1 MPKKPMR
8 MQQGVARRV
17 SQLSYTVDDG
27 RIEERMTHNTVR
39 LGADTERN
47 AGKDLTTVPSDIQ
60 KLDRP
65 GEQPIAYTPVD
76 RLLVTV

>member
-1 MPKKPMR
+1 
-8 MQQGVARRV
+8 
-17 SQLSYTVDDG
+17 
-27 RIEERMTHNTVR
+27 MTHNTVR

-47 AGKDLTTVPSDIQ
+47 AGKDLITVPSDIQ